1 MEGRK
6 GVETYTRPNVKE
18 ETKVDVDDVSFA
30 VDHDVPVV
38 SVLDLEDVASDGVG
52 GHGLD
57 EVEASTLEGNCVLP
71 AIFGDEEVEQVVD
84 FSATHFV
91 SRRCVRNDVND
102 TAAWTRRGYT
112 VGVEV

>member
-38 SVLDLEDVASDGVG
+38 SVLDLEDVAGDGVG

-57 EVEASTLEGNCVLP
+57 EVEASTLEGDRVLP
-71 AIFGDEEVEQVVD
+71 AVLGDEEVE
-84 FSATHFV
+84 
-91 SRRCVRNDVND
+91 
-102 TAAWTRRGYT
+102 
-112 VGVEV
+112 